1 MSLPLSTS
9 LNIAPLASVFNNTS
23 ATYKYY
29 WLLAIIDVIEEG
41 KLSVEKKELFARML
55 ANSWYTVNYFH
66 ISFGNQD
73 LIQQAIKTIGITEAI
88 PINVRK
94 DQLINVLLNSKN
106 KETISLLRHFD
117 KNVPHW
123 FLTPWIGKN
132 KGENYSQYRNRI
144 YLESQRFHNQA
155 LYALHA
161 DYIEVN
167 PIWMD
172 YIKSNARI
180 LKDYCYW
187 NLSNFLQVR
196 NPNVPDI
203 PGKLIKPPSR
213 GTLTNQRKNYWD
225 IVFKE
230 LGTIQCIYTD
240 SKLSISKYALDHFVP
255 HAFVSHDLIW
265 NLAPIDVIY
274 NSMKSD
280 KLPSMDLHFDKF
292 YDLQKTA
299 FEIVSEVSPKSKLL
313 EEYMYL
319 FNQQADEPAF
329 NYVQLRDAIYPL
341 ISIAANNGFQFYA
354 D

>member
-1 MSLPLSTS
+1 MSLPSSSL
-9 LNIAPLASVFNNTS
+9 LNIARLASVFNNTS

-41 KLSVEKKELFARML
+41 KLSVDKKELFARML
-55 ANSWYTVNYFH
+55 ANSWYTVNYFY
-66 ISFGNQD
+66 ISFGSQD
-73 LIQQAIKTIGITEAI
+73 LIQQAIKTIGITESI

-94 DQLINVLLNSKN
+94 DQLITILLTSKN
-106 KETISLLRHFD
+106 KDTIALLRHFD

-123 FLTPWIGKN
+123 FLTPWISKS
-132 KGENYSQYRNRI
+132 KSENHTQYRNRI
-144 YLESQRFHNQA
+144 YLESQRFHNQV
-155 LYALHA
+155 LYALNA

-203 PGKLIKPPSR
+203 PGKLIKPPFR

-230 LGTIQCIYTD
+230 LGTVQCIYTNTD
-240 SKLSISKYALDHFVP
+240 LNLSKYALDHFVP

-265 NLAPIDVIY
+265 NLAPVDITY
-274 NSMKSD
+274 NSIKGN
-280 KLPSMDLHFDKF
+280 KLPDMDMYFDKF
-292 YDLQKTA
+292 YNMQKTA
-299 FEIVSEVSPKSKLL
+299 FEIVSEINPRSKLL
-313 EEYMYL
+313 EEYL
-319 FNQQADEPAF
+319 SIFNLDGSKLPF
-329 NYVQLRDAIYPL
+329 SYNQLKNTISPL
-341 ISIAANNGFQFYA
+341 ISIAANNGFQYYM

>member
-9 LNIAPLASVFNNTS
+9 LNIAPLASAFNSTS
-23 ATYKYY
+23 ATYKFY
-29 WLLAIIDVIEEG
+29 WLLSIIESVEEG
-41 KLSVEKKELFARML
+41 KSNIEKRELFAKML

-73 LIQQAIKTIGITEAI
+73 LIQQAIKTIATAEAI
-88 PINVRK
+88 PINIRK
-94 DQLINVLLNSKN
+94 DQLMNVLLTGQNR
-106 KETISLLRHFD
+106 ETISLLRHFD

-123 FLTPWIGKN
+123 FLTPWICKS
-132 KGENYSQYRNRI
+132 KGENYTQYRNRI
-144 YLESQRFHNQA
+144 YRESQRFHNQV

-161 DYIEVN
+161 DHIEIN

-172 YIKSNARI
+172 YVKNNARI

-196 NPNVPDI
+196 NPNVSDI
-203 PGKLIKPPSR
+203 PGKLIKPPFR
-213 GTLTNQRKNYWD
+213 GSLVNQRKNYWD

-230 LGTIQCIYTD
+230 LGTVQCIYTD
-240 SKLSISKYALDHFVP
+240 SKLSITKYALDHFVP

-274 NSMKSD
+274 NSIKSD
-280 KLPSMDLHFDKF
+280 KLPIMDLHFDKF
-292 YDLQKTA
+292 YNLQKTA

-313 EEYMYL
+313 EEYVYL
-319 FNQQADEPAF
+319 FNKQQSEPKF
-329 NYVQLRDAIYPL
+329 NYDQLKDAISPL
-341 ISIAANNGFQFYA
+341 ISIAANNGFQFYT